1 MAQQKRYKLLIWFY
15 LHNHL
20 HKSIHA
26 AHSMEVEL
34 TRKTEVSEWVDEN
47 DESIA
52 KAYLIDRVK
61 DTRETV
67 IERNIERYTK
77 TKDYELHSRRPD
89 WSLGRNGPSGTSNGS
104 STTLMAI

>member
-34 TRKTEVSEWVDEN
+34 TRKTPVMVAVQPSWPFEHSITGVINAQNGTVYLASRQEGYLPIEAKEAFEEN
-47 DESIA
+47 GI
-52 KAYLIDRVK
+52 
-61 DTRETV
+61 
-67 IERNIERYTK
+67 
-77 TKDYELHSRRPD
+77 PF
-89 WSLGRNGPSGTSNGS
+89 
-104 STTLMAI
+104 

>member
-34 TRKTEVSEWVDEN
+34 TRKAEEAFEEN
-47 DESIA
+47 GI
-52 KAYLIDRVK
+52 
-61 DTRETV
+61 
-67 IERNIERYTK
+67 
-77 TKDYELHSRRPD
+77 PF
-89 WSLGRNGPSGTSNGS
+89 
-104 STTLMAI
+104 

>member
-34 TRKTEVSEWVDEN
+34 TRKTEVINAQNGTV
-47 DESIA
+47 
-52 KAYLIDRVK
+52 YL
-61 DTRETV
+61 
-67 IERNIERYTK
+67 
-77 TKDYELHSRRPD
+77 
-89 WSLGRNGPSGTSNGS
+89 SN
-104 STTLMAI
+104 LI

>member
-34 TRKTEVSEWVDEN
+34 TRKT
-47 DESIA
+47 
-52 KAYLIDRVK
+52 
-61 DTRETV
+61 
-67 IERNIERYTK
+67 
-77 TKDYELHSRRPD
+77 KDYELHSRRPD
-89 WSLGRNGPSGTSNGS
+89 WSLGRNGPSSTSKGS

>member
-1 MAQQKRYKLLIWFY
+1 MAQQKRYKLLIGFY
-15 LHNHL
+15 L
-20 HKSIHA
+20 HA

-34 TRKTEVSEWVDEN
+34 TRKTEVSGWIDEN

-67 IERNIERYTK
+67 IEK
-77 TKDYELHSRRPD
+77 K
-89 WSLGRNGPSGTSNGS
+89 
-104 STTLMAI
+104 

>member
-34 TRKTEVSEWVDEN
+34 TREAKEAFEVAG
-47 DESIA
+47 IPFPA
-52 KAYLIDRVK
+52 DR
-61 DTRETV
+61 
-67 IERNIERYTK
+67 
-77 TKDYELHSRRPD
+77 
-89 WSLGRNGPSGTSNGS
+89 
-104 STTLMAI
+104 

>member
-34 TRKTEVSEWVDEN
+34 TRKTGVINAQNGTVYLASKQEGYSPPEAKEAFEEN
-47 DESIA
+47 GI
-52 KAYLIDRVK
+52 
-61 DTRETV
+61 
-67 IERNIERYTK
+67 
-77 TKDYELHSRRPD
+77 PF
-89 WSLGRNGPSGTSNGS
+89 
-104 STTLMAI
+104 

>member
-34 TRKTEVSEWVDEN
+34 TRKTEVSEWIDEN

-52 KAYLIDRVK
+52 KAYLI
-61 DTRETV
+61 
-67 IERNIERYTK
+67 
-77 TKDYELHSRRPD
+77 RPLIYICKYRLN
-89 WSLGRNGPSGTSNGS
+89 SLY
-104 STTLMAI
+104 L

>member
-1 MAQQKRYKLLIWFY
+1 
-15 LHNHL
+15 
-20 HKSIHA
+20 
-26 AHSMEVEL
+26 MEVEL
-34 TRKTEVSEWVDEN
+34 TRKAEVSEWVDEN

-67 IERNIERYTK
+67 IEKKILNEQYTK

-89 WSLGRNGPSGTSNGS
+89 WSSRRNGPSGTSNGS
-104 STTLMAI
+104 STTYMAI

>member
-34 TRKTEVSEWVDEN
+34 TRKAQNGTVYLASKQEGYLPPEAKEAFEEN
-47 DESIA
+47 GI
-52 KAYLIDRVK
+52 
-61 DTRETV
+61 
-67 IERNIERYTK
+67 
-77 TKDYELHSRRPD
+77 PF
-89 WSLGRNGPSGTSNGS
+89 
-104 STTLMAI
+104 

>member
-1 MAQQKRYKLLIWFY
+1 MAQQKRYKLLIWSY

-34 TRKTEVSEWVDEN
+34 TRKAEVSEWVDEN

-52 KAYLIDRVK
+52 GWVK

-67 IERNIERYTK
+67 IERNIERTIY
-77 TKDYELHSRRPD
+77 
-89 WSLGRNGPSGTSNGS
+89 
-104 STTLMAI
+104 